1 MKSKLTHPNISPTY
15 LSWRMIEK
23 YTYTLYFYKISF
35 NASNLLINITKLI
48 LDVCWDCRQGEKMIC
63 CTQQTN
69 YSSKAFHKPRSNFHG
84 KSGMGKNN
92 HAALN
97 CFMPLSTWFFSHAN
111 FSILNDS
118 GFIKNWQVLLRGTEN
133 LPSIINLREICKKKK
148 TIKERE

>member
-1 MKSKLTHPNISPTY
+1 MEPWY
-15 LSWRMIEK
+15 LILITK
-23 YTYTLYFYKISF
+23 YLICIFYIDKYYS
-35 NASNLLINITKLI
+35 SKLI

-118 GFIKNWQVLLRGTEN
+118 GFIKKWQVILRGTKN
-133 LPSIINLREICKKKK
+133 LPSIINLREICKKRQLKNASSLNSFGNL
-148 TIKERE
+148 